1 MALPSYLSDT
11 QQTKGP
17 HALCQQ
23 NGKREFQM
31 AEFLLQWILKHGNKR
46 SDGDDGGDDDDDE
59 ERIQAPMNEPMDDP
73 IDEPKDD
80 PSKSCQ
86 IVRHGEAACPFARP
100 KTSVHLRAQRAVLH
114 HVQVSQMGYTCS
126 LYQPLPR
133 ISTLEALTST

>member
-1 MALPSYLSDT
+1 
-11 QQTKGP
+11 
-17 HALCQQ
+17 
-23 NGKREFQM
+23 M

-46 SDGDDGGDDDDDE
+46 SDGDGGGDDDDDE
-59 ERIQAPMNEPMDDP
+59 ESIQEPIQAPMNEPMDDP
-73 IDEPKDD
+73 IDEPMDEPKDD

-86 IVRHGEAACPFARP
+86 IVRHEAACPFARP
-100 KTSVHLRAQRAVLH
+100 KTSVHLRAQRALLH